1 MSKIF
6 IDGAGGNITFALV
19 ENGKLIEYQSE
30 KKFSSVIVGSV
41 YKGKVENVLP
51 GMQAAF
57 VNIGLEKNG
66 YLNTGDILVDKND
79 IDGATTIPSVL
90 ELNVGDEIMVQVV
103 KDASGSKG
111 CRLTTNVSFA
121 GRNLVYLPTLDI
133 VGVSR
138 KITDE
143 SLRKRYSEIAGSL
156 KPEKGGFVV
165 RTAAINASEKEIKD
179 ESEYLVKCYKGLLE
193 AFKTAKAG
201 EVLFEEGNL
210 AVRSLRDV
218 YNDEIDEI
226 IVSERHLYE
235 QIMGEAEKRGNG
247 IESKVTFYD
256 KAKDIFS
263 EYNLT
268 EEIDLMLRNK
278 VYLETGAYINIDK
291 TEALTAID
299 VNTGK
304 YVGEDSLE
312 TTVFNTNVLAAKEIA
327 RQLRLRNIG
336 GIIIVDFIDMEAED
350 HREKVID
357 ELKKAL
363 LNDRTKCNVVS
374 MTSLG
379 LVEITRKKI
388 RRESTARLVKKCPY
402 CRGEGVIFSN
412 DYIVM
417 KIRIALIDLFAQGYK
432 SAIIDVNAEIADYV
446 FKYGSLSQ
454 DVAKIW
460 NDKRIYLVPHK
471 TYHQEFFLV
480 KGDNSTVL
488 DLPDKARQ
496 LF

>member
-19 ENGKLIEYQSE
+19 DEGKLIEYQAE
-30 KKFSSVIVGSV
+30 KRYSSIIVGSI
-41 YKGKVENVLP
+41 YKGRVENVLP

-79 IDGATTIPSVL
+79 IDGATTIPNVL
-90 ELNVGDEIMVQVV
+90 DLRAGDEIMVQVV

-111 CRLTTNVSFA
+111 CRLTTNISFA
-121 GRNLVYLPTLDI
+121 GRNLVYLPTLNI

-143 SLRKRYSEIAGSL
+143 NVREKFALIAESL
-156 KPEKGGFVV
+156 KPEKGGFVI
-165 RTAAINASEKEIKD
+165 RTAAHNAKEKEIEEEAK
-179 ESEYLVKCYKGLLE
+179 YLIKCYKDMLD
-193 AFKTAKAG
+193 AFKTAKSG
-201 EVLFEEGNL
+201 DVLYEEGNL

-226 IVSERHLYE
+226 IVSERHLFE
-235 QIMGEAEKRGNG
+235 EVMTEAKKRGNG
-247 IESKVTFYD
+247 IEKKVTLYD
-256 KAKDIFS
+256 KPKDIFS
-263 EYNLT
+263 EYNLS

-312 TTVFNTNVLAAKEIA
+312 TTVFNTNILATREIA

-336 GIIIVDFIDMEAED
+336 GIIIVDFIDMESEE
-350 HREKVID
+350 HREKVVE

-363 LNDRTKCNVVS
+363 LSDRTKCNVVS

-388 RRESTARLVKKCPY
+388 RRESTARLVKRCPY

-417 KIRIALIDLFAQGYK
+417 KIRVALIDLFAQGYK

-480 KGDNSTVL
+480 KGDNSVVL